1 MQIKTSYSQN
11 IYIDSFTCPLPCK
24 RTSYGVNVEYIHKNA
39 WYRKGKAKTKIVK
52 LSKQQKQF
60 VITSS

>member
-1 MQIKTSYSQN
+1 MQNKNSYSQN

-39 WYRKGKAKTKIVK
+39 WYRKGKAKKNCEG
-52 LSKQQKQF
+52 F
-60 VITSS
+60 